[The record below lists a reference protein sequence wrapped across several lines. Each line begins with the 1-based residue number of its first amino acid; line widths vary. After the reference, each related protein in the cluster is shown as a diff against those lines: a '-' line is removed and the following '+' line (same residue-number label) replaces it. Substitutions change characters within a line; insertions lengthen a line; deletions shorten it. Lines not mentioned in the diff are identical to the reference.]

1 MGWRAH
7 AGLKPAS
14 RRCEREIF
22 LRSLALA
29 LNFLVRRARIACHRQ
44 PWSYP
49 RRGTAGAPQRMSS
62 RHTHFRNS
70 LTKWPSCQIWQYS
83 GRWERGGV
91 DFRFRRRAETPL
103 PDCGLLRRMR
113 GPPSPI
119 AMCAEGRIS
128 FSRPPTVQNDAGITP
143 GAAWWEWHAAGKCSV
158 PSRHHLQPNQVLPD
172 DRIGLYSSVSA
183 PLHSTLSLTY
193 LGS

>member
-1 MGWRAH
+1 MGGLLNLRGGTEFRFRGGGEEGGARFSISAAGGEGGCQLGWRAH

-14 RRCEREIF
+14 RRCERDFF

-29 LNFLVRRARIACHRQ
+29 LNFLVRRARIACHRR

-62 RHTHFRNS
+62 RHIHFRNS

-103 PDCGLLRRMR
+103 PDCGLPRRMR

-128 FSRPPTVQNDAGITP
+128 FSRPPTVQNDAGINT
-143 GAAWWEWHAAGKCSV
+143 
-158 PSRHHLQPNQVLPD
+158 
-172 DRIGLYSSVSA
+172 
-183 PLHSTLSLTY
+183 
-193 LGS
+193 

>member
-1 MGWRAH
+1 MVSLPSIIPASFCTVGGLLLLRGGTEFRFRGGGEEGGARFSISAAGGEGGCQLGWRAH

-70 LTKWPSCQIWQYS
+70 LTKWRILPNLAG
-83 GRWERGGV
+83 GRGAILDLGG
-91 DFRFRRRAETPL
+91 
-103 PDCGLLRRMR
+103 
-113 GPPSPI
+113 GPRHPSPI
-119 AMCAEGRIS
+119 VVCRGGGAD
-128 FSRPPTVQNDAGITP
+128 PP
-143 GAAWWEWHAAGKCSV
+143 
-158 PSRHHLQPNQVLPD
+158 RRL
-172 DRIGLYSSVSA
+172 
-183 PLHSTLSLTY
+183 
-193 LGS
+193 